1 MIVSK
6 FEGTEFHKMS
16 SAKNDDNEGKVM
28 ESVDQANAISK
39 VDEHIKARFNMLFIK
54 FNDLP
59 KLAVGNQKS
68 VDKWNEEFKYFH
80 VAYPDVLEFLLDY
93 NPKDKFKVKKVEGIY
108 FTGWCLQM
116 CLQSIFDRFRL
127 IMISKLPKHLQK
139 EANLIKAA
147 YDAVTKS
154 KDYTITSKI
163 LLKFVNVEHELV
175 VCYNLPYLL
184 QVEEKLEEILYNTSN
199 VVDEYVRSLPNLIGQ
214 VLYFNHVKKS
224 EALSLFLN
232 IHASY
237 YSKWIQADNDTSVLP
252 SCSTIAEE
260 MCDHPDYA
268 RLVDIPSNKYE
279 LNLIVSLPAPEKP
292 KGKPEENSLE
302 QSQKKNLKSRKRNK
316 KHPKSDND
324 KGEKEKEKEKTS
336 LE

>member
-1 MIVSK
+1 
-6 FEGTEFHKMS
+6 
-16 SAKNDDNEGKVM
+16 
-28 ESVDQANAISK
+28 
-39 VDEHIKARFNMLFIK
+39 
-54 FNDLP
+54 
-59 KLAVGNQKS
+59 
-68 VDKWNEEFKYFH
+68 
-80 VAYPDVLEFLLDY
+80 
-93 NPKDKFKVKKVEGIY
+93 
-108 FTGWCLQM
+108 M

-224 EALSLFLN
+224 EALSLF
-232 IHASY
+232 
-237 YSKWIQADNDTSVLP
+237 
-252 SCSTIAEE
+252 
-260 MCDHPDYA
+260 
-268 RLVDIPSNKYE
+268 
-279 LNLIVSLPAPEKP
+279 
-292 KGKPEENSLE
+292 
-302 QSQKKNLKSRKRNK
+302 
-316 KHPKSDND
+316 
-324 KGEKEKEKEKTS
+324 
-336 LE
+336 